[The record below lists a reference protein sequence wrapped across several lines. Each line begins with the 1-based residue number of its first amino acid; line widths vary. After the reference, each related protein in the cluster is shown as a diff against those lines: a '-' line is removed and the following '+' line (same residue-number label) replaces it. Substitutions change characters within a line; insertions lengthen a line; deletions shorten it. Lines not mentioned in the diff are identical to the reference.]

1 MKTLH
6 TRPPVPCLT
15 LIVSCPRRRGH
26 EFQARFGPQTFNLM
40 SLDSNCRRGRNTS
53 LLPHY
58 SPYPTPYS
66 SGVNV
71 FAQTIQME
79 HNVYV
84 FPPFVLVGPLLRYF
98 FDQRQCFSFTVIAPR
113 LQRHRYWWAIL
124 QAMVVD
130 SFLLGRKGDQAV
142 LLFLP
147 APPRVSLLGLTLESV
162 RFSLYLL
169 LVSCVYR
176 SNAHGSLPTDVPPAL
191 IQTTVTRTFAKPA
204 VKPKLREPMQ
214 GARSNADMPLI
225 NL

>member
-1 MKTLH
+1 MFSHKRYRWNITSMSFLLSFSWDLCCG
-6 TRPPVPCLT
+6 TF
-15 LIVSCPRRRGH
+15 LINASV
-26 EFQARFGPQTFNLM
+26 
-40 SLDSNCRRGRNTS
+40 S
-53 LLPHY
+53 LLLSLP
-58 SPYPTPYS
+58 
-66 SGVNV
+66 
-71 FAQTIQME
+71 
-79 HNVYV
+79 
-84 FPPFVLVGPLLRYF
+84 
-98 FDQRQCFSFTVIAPR
+98 PR

-191 IQTTVTRTFAKPA
+191 IQTTVT
-204 VKPKLREPMQ
+204 
-214 GARSNADMPLI
+214 
-225 NL
+225 